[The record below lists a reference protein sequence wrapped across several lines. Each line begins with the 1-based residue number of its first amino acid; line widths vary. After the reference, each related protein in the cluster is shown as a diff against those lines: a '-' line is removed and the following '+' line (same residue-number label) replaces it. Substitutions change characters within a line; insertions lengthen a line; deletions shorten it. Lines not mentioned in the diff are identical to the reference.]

1 MLQKVRY
8 MLCQKYIQNVRYMLC
23 QKYITVRYNLN
34 SFSFH
39 FHQYF
44 NQDKINCFKVL

>member
-1 MLQKVRY
+1 MLQK
-8 MLCQKYIQNVRYMLC
+8 VRYMLC

-39 FHQYF
+39 FHQHF
-44 NQDKINCFKVL
+44 NQDENKLFQNIVNSL